1 MIVLRALTRVTH
13 VDSFRMTTRNPMG
26 DSAGVRQRHPGERW
40 FLTDGESVTRR
51 DPNYCLAFERIS
63 RRVQREFFNR
73 DPGTP
78 VESEEELTERRPA
91 HTAAPLA
98 ASSGGTEKTGEA
110 DRSRRCGISQRMAA
124 RAERRGRYR
133 FEHLRA
139 YQRQIRRRS
148 ENQRQSAPRLTERP
162 FLLRP
167 PFFFGALGSP
177 RQPAHSSG
185 STDGQSVV
193 AASCRQAFR
202 GAGGAGVRSVLATG
216 AKDSA
221 PGLHTEDRGGSRC
234 GAEGGVRGCP
244 AHACSR
250 AKRVRPAGRLSRSC
264 QDFPSGRNHRGTASA
279 VASGGHIY
287 GYAENPAN
295 AGRRAFRRP
304 KRVRPSLR
312 ITPDRARDRV
322 LGASRTS
329 RAERRRATARPRR
342 PGTGKG
348 DAK

>member
-1 MIVLRALTRVTH
+1 MAVRAEKCGRC
-13 VDSFRMTTRNPMG
+13 R
-26 DSAGVRQRHPGERW
+26 
-40 FLTDGESVTRR
+40 
-51 DPNYCLAFERIS
+51 FER
-63 RRVQREFFNR
+63 
-73 DPGTP
+73 
-78 VESEEELTERRPA
+78 
-91 HTAAPLA
+91 
-98 ASSGGTEKTGEA
+98 
-110 DRSRRCGISQRMAA
+110 
-124 RAERRGRYR
+124 
-133 FEHLRA
+133 LRA

-167 PFFFGALGSP
+167 PFFGALGSP
-177 RQPAHSSG
+177 RQPAHSSDRPTG
-185 STDGQSVV
+185 RAWSRRPAVRPFAAPEA
-193 AASCRQAFR
+193 AASA
-202 GAGGAGVRSVLATG
+202 VS
-216 AKDSA
+216 
-221 PGLHTEDRGGSRC
+221 SRC